1 MGWPGLPARARP
13 TCPYLH
19 SIVLTLILF
28 TMSRIQP
35 SVHHL
40 HGPALPGED
49 LLYGGGGRVAV
60 RVQRNHNQGKEL
72 LTRQDLTR
80 IIIMHNFLTVL
91 DLFAYFLRDLGS
103 HGVVAG
109 HALVPGPGKG
119 RSQEILR
126 ETTS

>member
-13 TCPYLH
+13 TRPYLH
-19 SIVLTLILF
+19 TIVLTLIRL

-80 IIIMHNFLTVL
+80 IIIMHNFLTLL